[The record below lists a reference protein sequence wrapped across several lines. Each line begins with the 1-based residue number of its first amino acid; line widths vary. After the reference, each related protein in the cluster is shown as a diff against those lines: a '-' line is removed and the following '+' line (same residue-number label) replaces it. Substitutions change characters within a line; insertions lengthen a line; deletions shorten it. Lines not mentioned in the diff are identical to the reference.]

1 MSVGE
6 PGRTP
11 HPDPVPGGRHL
22 APARDAQAL
31 HAELERT
38 WGNPTGLRALSVVN
52 HTSVAL
58 RFIVT
63 GGVFF
68 VIAGVLSMLIRAQ
81 LARPGA
87 RFMGPQ
93 AYNQAFTT
101 HGTMMM
107 FLFAVP
113 VLLGLGAYLL
123 PKMLGS
129 RDLVFPRLGAFG
141 YWCYLFGGVIF
152 TSSLAFGLA
161 PDAGWFMYVPLAGSV
176 HSPGLNADFW
186 LIGVTFVE
194 IATVAAGVEIAA
206 TIMRTRTR
214 GMTLERMPVFAWAML
229 VTAMMIIVGFP
240 PLILGSILLEIE
252 RAAGWVF
259 FDPARGG
266 DPLLWQHLFWLFGH
280 PEVYIIFLPA
290 AGIVS
295 TLLPVYA
302 RRPLVGY
309 RWVVVSLIAT
319 GFISFGLWV
328 HHMFT
333 VGIPALAQAFFS
345 AASMLVA
352 IPTAVQVFAWIATL
366 WSGRPTWRLP
376 MLWITGFLVIFVA
389 GGLTG
394 VMLALVPFNWQVH
407 DTHFVVA
414 HFHYVLIG
422 GMLFPLVAGLYHW
435 LPLASG
441 RMPSERLGRWGF
453 WLTFIGFNGTFLVM
467 HLTGLLGMPRRV
479 YTYEAGLRWDLP
491 NLVSS
496 VFGFVMAF
504 GIANVLLDLGLHWR
518 RGRKA
523 EPNPWRA
530 GTLEWACGMPPH
542 AYNFA
547 SLPVVSSRYP
557 LWDQPHLP
565 DEIATGRHLLAQ
577 ADHGRRETLGIDPI
591 TSRAREVI
599 HLPGNSW
606 WPLAAAG
613 SIAGVCVAL
622 LLKAYVPAAIAAL
635 VTVAVLLRWSWENG
649 AHPAAADGAA
659 VDLPRGLRLHSRTLD
674 GPGLWGMGL
683 TMLADGAL
691 YASLLFAWLFLWTVS
706 PSWQAPAVSPLGI
719 VPLAAI
725 AVLQFGA
732 WWATRAARRRLDDG
746 GTPARAAAAL
756 LWSSAAAAFAAASGL
771 IALLALAPL
780 APTAGAHDA
789 ILAFALCYLLLHT
802 ALGGVLAV
810 LQALRVRQG
819 HVGEHAPYEPGV
831 VSSFQA
837 FAAGACAT
845 AWAVFAL
852 LPLAF

>member
-1 MSVGE
+1 MND
-6 PGRTP
+6 PQP
-11 HPDPVPGGRHL
+11 HPDASEL

-31 HAELERT
+31 HAEFERT
-38 WGNPTGLRALSVVN
+38 WANPRGWRALSIVS
-52 HTSVAL
+52 HSTVAA

-63 GGVFF
+63 SGVFF
-68 VIAGVLSMLIRAQ
+68 LIAGVLSMLIRTQ
-81 LARPGA
+81 LARPEA
-87 RFMGPQ
+87 TFMGPE
-93 AYNQAFTT
+93 AYNQAFTA

-123 PKMLGS
+123 PKMLGA

-141 YWCYLFGGVIF
+141 YWCFLFGGVIF
-152 TSSLAFGLA
+152 TSSLALGLA
-161 PDAGWFMYVPLAGSV
+161 PNAGWFMYTPLSGRV

-186 LIGVTFVE
+186 LIGITFVE
-194 IATVAAGVEIAA
+194 IATLAAGIEVAVSIL
-206 TIMRTRTR
+206 RGRTR

-240 PLILGSILLEIE
+240 PLILGSILLELE

-259 FDPARGG
+259 FDPTKGG

-295 TLLPVYA
+295 TLVPVFA

-309 RWVVVSLIAT
+309 RWVVISMIAT
-319 GFISFGLWV
+319 GFLSFGLWV

-352 IPTAVQVFAWIATL
+352 IPTAVQLFAWVATL
-366 WSGRPTWRLP
+366 WAGRPVWRLP
-376 MLWITGFLVIFVA
+376 MLWIAGFLAIFVC

-422 GMLFPLVAGLYHW
+422 GMLFPLIAALYHW

-467 HLTGLLGMPRRV
+467 HWTGLLGMPRRV
-479 YTYEAGLRWDLP
+479 YTYEAGLGWDWP

-496 VFGFVMAF
+496 IFGYVMAF
-504 GIANVLLDLGLHWR
+504 GIANVLIDLATHWR
-518 RGRKA
+518 IGRRA
-523 EPNPWRA
+523 GFNPWQA
-530 GTLEWACGMPPH
+530 GTLEWACGMPPRV
-542 AYNFA
+542 YNFA
-547 SLPVVSSRYP
+547 SLPVVGGRYP
-557 LWDQPHLP
+557 LWEQPTLA
-565 DEIATGRHLLAQ
+565 DEIATGRHALAQ
-577 ADHGRRETLGIDPI
+577 AAHGRRETLGIDPV
-591 TSRAREVI
+591 TSRAREVL

-606 WPLAAAG
+606 WPLVSAAL
-613 SIAGVCVAL
+613 IAGFCVGL
-622 LLKAYVPAAIAAL
+622 LLKLYWIAIVFAFAAF
-635 VTVAVLLRWSWENG
+635 VALLRWSWENG
-649 AHPAAADGAA
+649 AHPTASGREGHQ
-659 VDLPRGLRLHSRTLD
+659 LPAGLELHARTFD
-674 GPGLWGMGL
+674 GPGRWGMGL
-683 TMLADGAL
+683 TMLADGAI

-706 PSWQAPAVSPLGI
+706 PSWEQPPTSPLAVSVLGTGS
-719 VPLAAI
+719 LAAI
-725 AVLQFGA
+725 SAVLGA
-732 WWATRAARRRLDDG
+732 GWLALRRVEHRLRAGREDGLVRLLSFSSL
-746 GTPARAAAAL
+746 AAGLGAAGL
-756 LWSSAAAAFAAASGL
+756 LW
-771 IALLALAPL
+771 LLASAPL
-780 APTAGAHDA
+780 SPQTNAHDA
-789 ILAFALCYLLLHT
+789 ILAFALCYLLLH
-802 ALGGVLAV
+802 AAV
-810 LQALRVRQG
+810 GSLIAALQALRARLG
-819 HVGEHAPYEPGV
+819 YVGIRAPYEPGV
-831 VSSFQA
+831 VAIWQGFVAS
-837 FAAGACAT
+837 ACLIGWVA
-845 AWAVFAL
+845 FAL